1 MGLITTAVAVA
12 SEAPVDNPQLSAYA
26 FGLFTFAA
34 LGLLLVITMMT
45 KVGR

>member
-1 MGLITTAVAVA
+1 MGLINTVIVLAG
-12 SEAPVDNPQLSAYA
+12 EAPVENPQVSAYA

-34 LGLLLVITMMT
+34 LGVLLVITMMI

>member
-1 MGLITTAVAVA
+1 MGFINNTVAIA
-12 SEAPVDNPQLSAYA
+12 SEASVESPGISAYA

-34 LGLLLVITMMT
+34 LGVLLVITMMI

>member
-1 MGLITTAVAVA
+1 MGLINTAVVLAG
-12 SEAPVDNPQLSAYA
+12 EAPLDNPAVSSWY

-34 LGLLLVITMMT
+34 LGALLVVVMML

>member
-1 MGLITTAVAVA
+1 MGLITTAVVLA
-12 SEAPVDNPQLSAYA
+12 SEAPVDNPQISPYA

>member
-1 MGLITTAVAVA
+1 MGLISTAVALA
-12 SEAPVDNPQLSAYA
+12 AEAPVDNPQVPPYL

-34 LGLLLVITMMT
+34 LGVLLVITMMI

>member
-1 MGLITTAVAVA
+1 MGLITTAVALA
-12 SEAPVDNPQLSAYA
+12 NEAPVDNPQISAYA

-34 LGLLLVITMMT
+34 LGLLLVITMMI